1 MKNYLFEVVATI
13 DADGETIEK
22 TEQVEAKDNCMITI
36 MQAFKK
42 KFNKSRRKMSKN
54 YRITRLQYNL
64 INRTA

>member
-1 MKNYLFEVVATI
+1 MSYLFEVVATI
-13 DADGETIEK
+13 VADGETIIK
-22 TEQVEAKDNCMITI
+22 QEQVEAEDYCMITI

-64 INRTA
+64 INRTN